1 MFTVAAVATNV
12 CALLVGAILDQY
24 GPRVS
29 GVIGSILFALGC
41 LGFGFADKISGI
53 DREFS
58 FIICYHGTID

>member
-29 GVIGSILFALGC
+29 GIIGSVLFAIGC
-41 LGFGFADKISGI
+41 LGFGFADKIHSI
-53 DREFS
+53 DRKS
-58 FIICYHGTID
+58 LPSPLAITAR